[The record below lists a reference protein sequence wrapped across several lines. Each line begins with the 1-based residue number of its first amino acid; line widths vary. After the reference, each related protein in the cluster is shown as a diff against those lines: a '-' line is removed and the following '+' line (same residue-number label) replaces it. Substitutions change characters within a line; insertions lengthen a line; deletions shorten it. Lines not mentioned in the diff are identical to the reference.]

1 MEADRVDVTM
11 EMVAGISESSVDE
24 ALSAVVGSELLE
36 EWWTSRGTVG
46 TR

>member
-11 EMVAGISESSVDE
+11 EMVAGISETSVDE

-36 EWWTSRGTVG
+36 SSGGTVG